1 MKVIRQA
8 LSQELT
14 DFVYL
19 YFLTK
24 RKVALYFF
32 ESKYISPFA
41 DEWGRWDDTQV
52 PDTYFHYSD
61 LVMETLLQKMK
72 PLIEKETQ
80 TSLIETY
87 SCARIYKKGD
97 ELKKHTD
104 RPSCE
109 ISCTLNLGGEMWP
122 IFLDGEKI
130 LLNPGDMLIYKG
142 YETEHWREPFTGNNC
157 AQVFLHYNENNG
169 KFNNTNK
176 YDGRPFL
183 GLPQWFK
190 EDK

>member
-8 LSQELT
+8 LSKELT
-14 DFVYL
+14 DFVY
-19 YFLTK
+19 
-24 RKVALYFF
+24 LYFF

-72 PLIEKETQ
+72 PLMEKETQ

-122 IFLDGEKI
+122 IFLDGEEI

-142 YETEHWREPFTGNNC
+142 HETEHWREPFTGNNC
-157 AQVFLHYNENNG
+157 AQVFLHYNEKNG
-169 KFNNTNK
+169 KFNDTNK

>member
-1 MKVIRQA
+1 MKVISQA
-8 LSQELT
+8 LSKELT

-41 DEWGRWDDTQV
+41 DEWGRWDDTQI
-52 PDTYFHYSD
+52 PNTYFHYSD

-72 PLIEKETQ
+72 PLMEKETQ

-97 ELKKHTD
+97 ELKKHID

-122 IFLDGEKI
+122 IFLDGEEI

>member
-8 LSQELT
+8 LSKELT

-72 PLIEKETQ
+72 PLMEKETQ

-97 ELKKHTD
+97 ELKKHID

-157 AQVFLHYNENNG
+157 AQVFLHYNEKNG
-169 KFNNTNK
+169 KFNDTNK

>member
-8 LSQELT
+8 LSKELT

-72 PLIEKETQ
+72 PLMEKETQ

-157 AQVFLHYNENNG
+157 AQVFLHYNEKNG

>member
-8 LSQELT
+8 LSKELT

-72 PLIEKETQ
+72 PLMEKETQ

>member
-8 LSQELT
+8 LSKELT

-72 PLIEKETQ
+72 PLMEKETQ

-97 ELKKHTD
+97 ELKKHID

-122 IFLDGEKI
+122 IFLDGEEI

-142 YETEHWREPFTGNNC
+142 HETEQWREPFTGNNC
-157 AQVFLHYNENNG
+157 AQVFLHYNEKNG
-169 KFNNTNK
+169 KFNDTNK

>member
-8 LSQELT
+8 LSKELT

-41 DEWGRWDDTQV
+41 DEWGRWDDTQI
-52 PDTYFHYSD
+52 PNTYFHYSD

-72 PLIEKETQ
+72 PLMEKETQ